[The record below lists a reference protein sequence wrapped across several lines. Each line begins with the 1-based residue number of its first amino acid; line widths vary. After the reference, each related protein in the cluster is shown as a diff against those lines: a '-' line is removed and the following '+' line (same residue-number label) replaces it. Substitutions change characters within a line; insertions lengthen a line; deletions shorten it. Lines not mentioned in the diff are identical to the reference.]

1 MELREEIGSDLIKSG
16 NCIMTSLGTLPE
28 NFDDFRQAW
37 IDDII
42 HGEQSPTAKGRAFAL
57 KIIHQWLDIDAETD
71 EENDSLFYCDGA
83 GDGGIDLAYLK
94 RGDVETGEGDTW
106 YLVQSKYGS
115 AFQGSATLFEE
126 GIKVIETLEGENL
139 KLSTKAKDLQERLEL
154 FRQSQ
159 SAKDKL
165 VLVFATV
172 DALPDKEYKALKKLR
187 AAGKDSLPFNFDVEA
202 VSVRTIFD
210 RLGEQASKGVR
221 VPLPFVVTKP
231 EADAELLVGTVTLP
245 DVYGFLRDYKQERG
259 DLQLLYAKNVRQY
272 LTSSSIN
279 KKIVETLNA
288 TPERFGLYNNG
299 ITIVVND
306 YSYAEGTLTLVNP
319 SVVNGC
325 QTTRS
330 IFDVFDKKL
339 NSGGTGQNNALV
351 EWQVQAGRGLVTVK
365 IVRVNEQSDELLE
378 QIVRF
383 TNSQNSVR
391 DQDFLAL
398 EGRFK
403 NWQKEMAKHGI
414 YLEIQRGG
422 SESQKAIQ
430 KANPTTQQF
439 DSSHFA
445 NAFDLLK
452 VYGAGWLRQPG
463 NAWSKNKAFAPN
475 GEYYNQLVDGSFDTH
490 DLVECFYLQ
499 QAADDYQFGKK
510 AFQTRRIT
518 RFLFYFVTLELLR
531 RLLKR
536 NNYADDAKS
545 CTEALRLLRL
555 AQKSDL
561 LLDAAL
567 HVVDNYMTSGDE
579 DSFAKDPD
587 YETRFGGNVNNYL
600 KSDGFAKTER
610 ASPGLYS
617 WLKSEISSMSKAGKT
632 EPSDEKQIAETWLG
646 HLLSLSDVSS

>member
-1 MELREEIGSDLIKSG
+1 MKLP
-16 NCIMTSLGTLPE
+16 LGTLPE
-28 NFDDFRQAW
+28 NFDEYRQAW

-42 HGEQSPTAKGRAFAL
+42 HSEQSTVDKGSAFAL
-57 KIIHQWLDIDAETD
+57 EIVHQWLDIDAETD
-71 EENDSLFYCDGA
+71 EENDNLFYCDGA

-94 RGDVETGEGDTW
+94 RGDVESGEGDTW

-115 AFQGSATLFEE
+115 SFQGSATLFEE

-139 KLSTKAKDLQERLEL
+139 KLSAKAKELQERLEL

-159 SAKDKL
+159 SDKDKL

-172 DALPDKEYKALKKLR
+172 DALPAKEQKALKKVR
-187 AAGKDSLPFNFDVEA
+187 AAGKDSLRFNFDVES
-202 VSVRTIFD
+202 VSIRTIYD

-231 EADAELLVGTVTLP
+231 DADAELLVGTVALP

-259 DLQLLYAKNVRQY
+259 DLYLLYDKNVRQH
-272 LTSSSIN
+272 LPASRIN
-279 KKIVETLNA
+279 KKIVETLNE
-288 TPERFGLYNNG
+288 TPDRFGFYNNG

-306 YSYAEGTLTLVNP
+306 YSYTDGTLTLTNP

-339 NSGGTGQNNALV
+339 NSGGTGQNKELV

-398 EGRFK
+398 EDRFK
-403 NWQKEMAKHGI
+403 NWQKELAKHGI
-414 YLEIQRGG
+414 YLEIQQGG
-422 SESQKAIQ
+422 SISQKAIQ
-430 KANPTTQQF
+430 KAHPTNQQF
-439 DSSHFA
+439 DATHFA

-452 VYGAGWLRQPG
+452 IYGAGWLRQPG

-475 GEYYNQLVDGSFDTH
+475 GEYYDQLVEGAFDAH
-490 DLVECFYLQ
+490 DLIECFYLQ
-499 QAADDYQFGKK
+499 KAADKYQFGKK

-536 NNYADDAKS
+536 NNYADDPRT
-545 CTEALRLLRL
+545 CTDALRLLRD
-555 AQKSDL
+555 AQKDDL

-600 KSDGFAKTER
+600 KSDGFAKTKE
-610 ASPGLYS
+610 ASPGLWS
-617 WLKSEISSMSKAGKT
+617 WLKSEISSMSKASKSD
-632 EPSDEKQIAETWLG
+632 PSDEQQ
-646 HLLSLSDVSS
+646 LSEIWQGNLPSLDKISP